1 MTTPAS
7 ASKPPILRC
16 LSNGKYAL
24 MEGGFFPN
32 YATGWMQRVGAGWLA
47 WELSESPVW
56 LGVIAAADL
65 APTLVLAPIAGAF
78 TDRVNP
84 LRVIRIAQ
92 LGLWL
97 QACAMA
103 FFAFMG
109 WMTIEILF
117 ALTFIVGLIY
127 PFHSSARQSIIPAT
141 VPREDF
147 PSAIALDSASYHSNR
162 FIGPALAA
170 LVIPTWGVF
179 GCFLAHAL
187 GTLLCLIALL
197 LLRLPPPDRSG
208 VRRGAFFADVLEGLS
223 YAKNHAGLLPL
234 LCMLTA
240 ASLFARPLQDMLP
253 GFAGAVFEG
262 GAQSLAWLTSS
273 IGIGAMCGAVFI
285 ATRGRLS
292 GLTTVA
298 FMGFGGLSLATLGFT
313 ATNHLWVAVICGAAS
328 GFAIN
333 VMSTSTQTLMQHAVD
348 DRMRGRVMSLYML
361 IFRGMPALG
370 ALAAGLAG
378 DAFGLRPT
386 FAAGACVSL
395 GVLIF
400 LLPRRQVMIGE
411 LEHAAQA
418 RGRSGA

>member
-1 MTTPAS
+1 MTAPVS
-7 ASKPPILRC
+7 SRPPILRC

-84 LRVIRIAQ
+84 LRVIRVAQ
-92 LGLWL
+92 TGLWL

-103 FFAFMG
+103 LFAYMG

-117 ALTFIVGLIY
+117 TLTFLVGLVY
-127 PFHSSARQSIIPAT
+127 PFHSSARQSLIPAS

-147 PSAIALDSASYHSNR
+147 PSAIALDSASYHANR

-170 LVIPTWGVF
+170 FVIPVWGVF

-187 GTLLCLIALL
+187 GTAVCLLALAI
-197 LLRLPPPDRSG
+197 LRMPPPDRSG
-208 VRRGAFFADVLEGLS
+208 VRRGALFADVLEGLS
-223 YAKNHAGLLPL
+223 YARNHAGLMPL

-262 GAQSLAWLTSS
+262 GAQGLAWLTSS
-273 IGIGAMCGAVFI
+273 IGVGAMCGAVFI

-298 FMGFGGLSLATLGFT
+298 LMGFAGLSLATLGFT
-313 ATNHLWVAVICGAAS
+313 ATTHLWVGVLCGVAS

-370 ALAAGLAG
+370 ALAAGVAG
-378 DAFGLRPT
+378 DLFGLPPT
-386 FAAGACVSL
+386 FAIGAYLSFA
-395 GVLIF
+395 VLFF
-400 LLPRRQVMIGE
+400 LLPRRTRMIAA
-411 LEHAAQA
+411 LEPQPSAPA
-418 RGRSGA
+418 RTKA